1 MHACDVCSRPFM
13 DEISNLSAGERSM
26 PIVPEISNRWAL
38 LVSTPMILMILVKLM
53 IDGHYW
59 YRPLPRI
66 PSFCSVA
73 YTVCVSALIASISF
87 SVLISVAVFFSCAT
101 VSSLIQ
107 SLNLFK
113 LVGLMKSAWA

>member
-1 MHACDVCSRPFM
+1 
-13 DEISNLSAGERSM
+13 M

-59 YRPLPRI
+59 YRPLTRI

-113 LVGLMKSAWA
+113 LVGLMTFMLHREAREL